1 MASLRNIAARAGEIL
16 KFSYRK
22 ENYFP
27 MPEWDGEGIPPV
39 EVHRANIAN
48 NALDMAG
55 LYAAKAK
62 AFAGGEDWGDPIPDW
77 AEEQAGYMERDFAEY
92 AWAVKASPSEI
103 WQHEIKWY
111 GLSA

>member
-1 MASLRNIAARAGEIL
+1 MASLRNIVRRASDIL
-16 KFSYRK
+16 TFSSRK
-22 ENYFP
+22 ENYLP
-27 MPEWDGEGIPPV
+27 VPEWDGEGVPPV
-39 EVHRANIAN
+39 EVHRARIAN
-48 NALDMAG
+48 SALDMAG

-62 AFAGGEDWGDPIPDW
+62 AFAGGEDWGEPNETW
-77 AEEQAGYMERDFAEY
+77 AVQQAEYMERDFAEY